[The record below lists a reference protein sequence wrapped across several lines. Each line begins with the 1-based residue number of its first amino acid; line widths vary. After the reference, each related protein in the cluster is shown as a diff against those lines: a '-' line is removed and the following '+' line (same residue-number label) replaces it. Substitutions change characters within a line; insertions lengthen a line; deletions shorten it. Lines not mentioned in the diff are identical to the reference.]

1 MRNSKLI
8 KLSLF
13 FVLIT
18 SFSIN
23 TFAEYKLGRDYSKIS
38 NPLTVKQDGIV
49 DVMEVFGMG
58 AELVIQLRGQ

>member
-1 MRNSKLI
+1 MKNFKLL

-13 FVLIT
+13 FVVT
-18 SFSIN
+18 TFFSGH

-49 DVMEVFGMG
+49 DVMEVFWYG
-58 AELVIQLRGQ
+58 